1 MDDQQKIPTTEDT
14 RPREKPSA
22 LVRAL
27 KITGIILLVILVIA
41 AFWIKNTLYASSFTP
56 TELSQT
62 EQKILESKLAHLSS
76 AAGESASSRDSGS
89 GSVPGRMEPEPYSEK
104 DARRE
109 INLTERELNGLIA
122 NDPEIAQRVA
132 IDLSDDLVSVKLVVP
147 VDRDVPVL
155 GGKTLKFH
163 MGLVLTYRET
173 GPVVALKGI
182 SLGGIPL
189 PNAWLG
195 YLKDKNLITEFGNEN
210 GFWKLFSEGV
220 RDIQVRD
227 GQIRITLKE

>member
-1 MDDQQKIPTTEDT
+1 MDDQQKIPATENA
-14 RPREKPSA
+14 RQEKKPSTM
-22 LVRAL
+22 VRAL
-27 KITGIILLVILVIA
+27 KIGGIILLVIIVVV
-41 AFWIKNTLYASSFTP
+41 AFWVKNTLYASNFTP
-56 TELSQT
+56 TELSLA
-62 EQKILESKLAHLSS
+62 EQKILENKLARLSS
-76 AAGESASSRDSGS
+76 AAGESAFSQDNRSGS
-89 GSVPGRMEPEPYSEK
+89 LPGRLKPEPYSEK

-109 INLTERELNGLIA
+109 ISITERELNGLIA
-122 NDPEIAQRVA
+122 NDPEIAQMVA
-132 IDLSDDLVSVKLVVP
+132 IDLSDDMVSVKLVVP
-147 VDRDVPVL
+147 VDKEVPVL

-163 MGLVLTYRET
+163 MGLVLAYNES

-195 YLKDKNLITEFGNEN
+195 YLKDKNLITEFGNED

-227 GQIRITLKE
+227 GQIRIMLKE